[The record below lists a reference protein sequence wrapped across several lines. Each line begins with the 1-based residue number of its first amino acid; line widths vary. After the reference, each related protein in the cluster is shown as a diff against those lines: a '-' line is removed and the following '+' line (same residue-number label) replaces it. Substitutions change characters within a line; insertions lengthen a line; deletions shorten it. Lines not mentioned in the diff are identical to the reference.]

1 MGRHRDIQWNETVKT
16 VLNIGVHM
24 KRKVKRKAG
33 PKKRAAVPKN
43 RTRYEGEL
51 VKLIGSAKKDVY
63 VSPSGNTRG
72 WDLFIVKRFGKK
84 FIPVEV
90 KTSSTTMNINLA
102 YNPRVKKQYE
112 RYDGI
117 WKQHKIVTWYAFR
130 KVSRG
135 ATKKE
140 MKWSFIPITNINQ
153 MVLSFEDG
161 LTLKEFV
168 KAIV

>member
-1 MGRHRDIQWNETVKT
+1 MSHFAEINSDNIPPEIYNIQGE
-16 VLNIGVHM
+16 IP
-24 KRKVKRKAG
+24 KV
-33 PKKRAAVPKN
+33 
-43 RTRYEGEL
+43 
-51 VKLIGSAKKDVY
+51 
-63 VSPSGNTRG
+63 SGTT
-72 WDLFIVKRFGKK
+72 FKRFIKHAG
-84 FIPVEV
+84 
-90 KTSSTTMNINLA
+90 
-102 YNPRVKKQYE
+102 
-112 RYDGI
+112 DGI

-168 KAIV
+168 KSII